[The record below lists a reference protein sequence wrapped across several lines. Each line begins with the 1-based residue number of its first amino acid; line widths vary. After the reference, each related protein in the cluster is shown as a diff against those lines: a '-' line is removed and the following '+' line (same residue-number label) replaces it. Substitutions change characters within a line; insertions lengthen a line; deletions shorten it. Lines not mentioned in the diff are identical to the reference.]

1 MYILIWIFENSGE
14 DGSGSGAD
22 GDWIKL
28 HVFLF
33 GAEYDMAAGFF
44 AKGTEKVQNT
54 ALQKDCDRKNPYFY
68 QLFRNSLYNFST
80 RLLLRGGVHYLT
92 LSGLVKPV
100 KWRFS
105 GPCSFHQASSDCIVF
120 VANGV

>member
-1 MYILIWIFENSGE
+1 M
-14 DGSGSGAD
+14 
-22 GDWIKL
+22 K
-28 HVFLF
+28 
-33 GAEYDMAAGFF
+33 AGFF

-54 ALQKDCDRKNPYFY
+54 ALQKDCYRKNPYFY

-80 RLLLRGGVHYLT
+80 HLLLWGGVHYLT
-92 LSGLVKPV
+92 LSGLVEPI

-105 GPCSFHQASSDCIVF
+105 GLWFFHQTSSNGVFF